1 MEAHR
6 PGDIL
11 IVEDDPAFLSS
22 ACLTLT
28 RCRHGV
34 VSCSSGEEAR
44 SHLERIPFDVV
55 LVGQSLPDGDGETL
69 CHNIKSD
76 SNLNSLSVALILE
89 SEAATAMP
97 GELPGD
103 AQLAQ
108 KSKTYPPDD
117 YINRSISAPELVL
130 RVRALLRLRRY
141 MDEIHNS
148 IAALMTFAEGAE
160 EQDPRAKGHCKRLAT
175 MAIELGSLLR
185 LDDWSL
191 TVLERAGHLHDIGKI
206 RIPGALLE
214 KVQPLSPREMEIIQS
229 HCVLGERMCRNIAAL
244 EPTSK
249 VIRHH
254 HERLDGSGYPD
265 GLRGEQIPIL
275 VQVFSVV
282 DVYESLRTWRP
293 YRPPLSEMHAVQ
305 VLQQEV
311 DRGFW
316 NRKIFDLF
324 KSQVLPGLDARLK
337 IQNIHW
343 PRQSEN

>member
-1 MEAHR
+1 MEAQR

-11 IVEDDPAFLSS
+11 IVEDDPAFLST
-22 ACLTLT
+22 ACLALT
-28 RCRHGV
+28 RARHGV
-34 VSCSSGEEAR
+34 VSCSSAEEAR
-44 SHLERIPFDVV
+44 NHLERIPFDVV
-55 LVGQSLPDGDGETL
+55 LIGEKLHDGDGEAL
-69 CHNIKSD
+69 CQGIKSD
-76 SNLNSLSVALILE
+76 SSLHGLSVALLVD
-89 SEAATAMP
+89 AAAAKTAP
-97 GELPGD
+97 DQLFGELQVGHNPNQF
-103 AQLAQ
+103 AA
-108 KSKTYPPDD
+108 DD
-117 YINRSISAPELVL
+117 YIRKDVSPQELVL
-130 RVRALLRLRRY
+130 RLRTLLRLRRY
-141 MDEIHNS
+141 SEEIQS
-148 IAALMTFAEGAE
+148 SVSALMTFAEGAE
-160 EQDPRAKGHCKRLAT
+160 EQDKRAKGHCKRLAT

-191 TVLERAGHLHDIGKI
+191 TVLERAGYLHDIGKI

-229 HCVLGERMCRNIAAL
+229 HCTIGERMCRDIGAL
-244 EPTSK
+244 EPTLK

-293 YRPPLSEMHAVQ
+293 YRPPLTESHAIQ

-311 DRGFW
+311 ERGFW

-324 KSQVLPGLDARLK
+324 QAQILPGLDGRLK
-337 IQNIHW
+337 SQNIHW
-343 PRQSEN
+343 PREGEN